1 MEMNDT
7 STNSIT
13 KLQFLIVSQ
22 LALGDAIILR
32 REIVE
37 PLLTMGHGV
46 TILCN
51 ANNKFVFDDFPCIVE
66 DWPLSTRRFYSIRQF
81 FNIVKS
87 IGLPVSTIVWIPSG
101 HFLEKV
107 YSYIKFFKFK
117 NVRSVNIR
125 NGLRRR
131 LNNQI
136 AGNFIHFRNDIDV
149 HSFDS
154 YGAHAEFFSLAYR
167 ELDKNYD
174 FKNSFKNKLRK
185 FIVQENIKKVYIQVS
200 ALVAQKAMSHDFVD
214 LLIVACDPCALFL
227 ISDTKTSDYSHG
239 EAIHIYPKDVPDQ
252 IDKDGNLLFLLDSFL
267 MHLLAPRTDNVIFM
281 YVAQEYAYDWLPRNV
296 TPISSQYSLFY
307 RI

>member
-1 MEMNDT
+1 MPSELENFRP
-7 STNSIT
+7 N
-13 KLQFLIVSQ
+13 LNFLIVSQ

-37 PLLTMGHGV
+37 PLVSMGHGV

-51 ANNKFVFDDFPCIVE
+51 ANNKFVFNDYPCIVE
-66 DWPLSTRRFYSIRQF
+66 DWPLSTRRFYSVRQF
-81 FNIVKS
+81 FNIVKN
-87 IGLPVSTIVWIPSG
+87 IGVPASAIVWIPSG
-101 HFLEKV
+101 HFLEKC
-107 YSYIKFFKFK
+107 YSYIKFFNFK
-117 NVRSVNIR
+117 NIRSVSIK

-136 AGNFIHFRNDIDV
+136 AGNFIHFRSDIDV

-167 ELDKNYD
+167 ELDKSYD
-174 FKNSFKNKLRK
+174 FKKRFKSKLRK
-185 FIVQENIKKVYIQVS
+185 FIDRKKIKKVYIQVS
-200 ALVAQKAMSHDFVD
+200 ALVAQKSMSHEFVD
-214 LLIVACDPCALFL
+214 LLIEACDPCLL
-227 ISDTKTSDYSHG
+227 YVISDSKTTDYACG
-239 EAIHIYPKDVPDQ
+239 EAIHVYPKDVPDQ

-267 MHLLAPRTDNVIFM
+267 MHFLAPRTDNDIFM

-296 TPISSQYSLFY
+296 MPISSQYSLFY